1 MSQPFDALAPSYTEL
16 WSGTPEGRSQRQ
28 QVWDELDKIF
38 RAGNTAGRM
47 VLDLGCGVGDD
58 ALHLAALGINVDA
71 VDASPRMVEISRNRG
86 VAARVLAIEDLSQI
100 DAVYSVALSN
110 FGALNCIADLHGVAR
125 DLAKLLESGAPLVVC
140 VMGRFS
146 WRETIRSL
154 AALDFARA
162 VRRWR
167 GRAQWRGIEVRY
179 SSTRQMR
186 AAFGSHF
193 HLLRRVPI
201 GGGDHQLYMFQ
212 SKLRGRTSC

>member
-1 MSQPFDALAPSYTEL
+1 MSQPFDALAPSYTDL
-16 WSGTPEGRSQRQ
+16 WSGTPEGRGQRQ
-28 QVWDELDKIF
+28 QVWDELDKTF
-38 RAGNTAGRM
+38 RVGNTAGRI
-47 VLDLGCGVGDD
+47 VLDLGCGIGDD

-71 VDASPRMVEISRNRG
+71 VDASPRMVEIATSRG
-86 VAARVLAIEDLSQI
+86 VAARVLAIEDLAQI
-100 DAVYSVALSN
+100 DAVYSGALSN

-125 DLAKLLESGAPLVVC
+125 DLAKLLESRAPLVVC
-140 VMGRFS
+140 VLGRFY

-179 SSTRQMR
+179 WSAHQIR
-186 AAFGSHF
+186 AAFGRHF

-201 GGGDHQLYMFQ
+201 GGGDHQLYIFERR
-212 SKLRGRTSC
+212 LRGRGSC